1 MPVVSIRGPLM
12 HHGVVMSS
20 GSSDL
25 RPQAFDFLK
34 HFLFPTGP
42 TLVQIQSFVF
52 RFRLI
57 VWLQIQIFLFQIQ
70 MQIQIPIVL
79 TSAWCLW
86 HACRQ
91 WLRFH
96 KFAHGCNTQTHHI
109 ARSGAISFL
118 ARVSGDAARFL

>member
-25 RPQAFDFLK
+25 RPQAFDFWK
-34 HFLFPTGP
+34 HFLFP

-70 MQIQIPIVL
+70 MQIQIPIV
-79 TSAWCLW
+79 
-86 HACRQ
+86 
-91 WLRFH
+91 
-96 KFAHGCNTQTHHI
+96 
-109 ARSGAISFL
+109 
-118 ARVSGDAARFL
+118 